1 MSLFSKLK
9 DYNIQLEEILDD
21 KYFSSNI
28 KNLLLNMI
36 YKIEI
41 SYPDFYQVKRC
52 VRNKEDLLNEL
63 VEVIRL
69 YCDNIKT
76 VEPDSDQ
83 AKMLIRHKLQALT
96 NSKERSILTYPTEL
110 ALLYAISEISPKYF
124 YVNEENSLK
133 KPIQSMLVNGYNMNN
148 VEILKDFNGWS
159 WDKPDIENGN
169 YIDNLIYQNLLVV
182 LGEKFLYEWRIY
194 GSTRRDFLQEAKK
207 YIKAF
212 TGNENYIKCLYK
224 VLYLN
229 SSAKDRLLINE
240 ELKEKKQTLKKM
252 LDKEKFIQDCKNK
265 KEKLIIKL
273 EKIEKALENEE
284 ILEKDFIKA
293 NLKLPK
299 EKQIKSFKK
308 YKNLVIKEKEKYL
321 EEVDYLTYIL
331 QPTNYTATK
340 NLLIEMLEVYN
351 CKQTVEDAFIELQK
365 EFLFFIERKLSKTQ
379 TRDEL
384 IDIVCELRYYSRL
397 KISKNKTVIDIQE
410 INECFD
416 KVLKKA
422 ITILCKIGAMKII
435 SMDINLNFEIIQYAL
450 DTKII
455 NLEEIKIALVTD
467 EQGLIIKVFDKDI
480 FEKQGRK
487 KIEISKKILE
497 VKTNRKIKI
506 FN

>member
-9 DYNIQLEEILDD
+9 DYNIQLEEVLDD

-28 KNLLLNMI
+28 KNLLLNMV

-52 VRNKEDLLNEL
+52 VRNRDDLLNEI
-63 VEVIRL
+63 VEIIRL

-96 NSKERSILTYPTEL
+96 NEKERSILTYPTEL
-110 ALLYAISEISPKYF
+110 ALLYAISDISPKYF
-124 YVNEENSLK
+124 YINQENSLK
-133 KPIQSMLVNGYNMNN
+133 KLIQNTLVNGYNINN

-159 WDKPDIENGN
+159 WDKSDIENDN
-169 YIDNLIYQNLLVV
+169 YIDNLIYQNLLVI

-207 YIKAF
+207 FIKLF
-212 TGNENYIKCLYK
+212 TGNNNYFRDLYK

-229 SSAKDRLLINE
+229 SSIKDRLVINDD
-240 ELKEKKQTLKKM
+240 LKLKKQKLKKM
-252 LDKEKFIQDCKNK
+252 LDKENFLQSCKLK
-265 KEKLIIKL
+265 KEKLLIKV
-273 EKIEKALENEE
+273 EKIDRALEDEK
-284 ILEKDFIKA
+284 ILEKNFIKA

-299 EKQIKSFKK
+299 EKQIKSYKK
-308 YKNLVIKEKEKYL
+308 YRNLIIKEKEKYL
-321 EEVDYLTYIL
+321 EEISELSYIL
-331 QPTNYTATK
+331 EPVNFTSTK
-340 NLLIEMLEVYN
+340 NILQEVLEVYN
-351 CKQTVEDAFIELQK
+351 CKESLDECVINLQK
-365 EFLFFIERKLSKTQ
+365 EFLFFIEKKLSKIKD
-379 TRDEL
+379 RDEL
-384 IDIVCELRYYSRL
+384 IDIICELRYYSRL
-397 KISKNKTVIDIQE
+397 KINKDKNVLDIEE
-410 INECFD
+410 INEYFD

-422 ITILCKIGAMKII
+422 ITNLCKIGAMKII
-435 SMDINLNFEIIQYAL
+435 SMDINLNFEIIKYAL

-455 NLEEIKIALVTD
+455 NIEEVKIMLITD
-467 EQGLIIKVFDKDI
+467 KEGLIIKVFDKDI

-487 KIEISKKILE
+487 KIEISKKTFE